1 MKTSKIT
8 HIENKG
14 TWSNGQKSFN
24 RFQVNFANGD
34 NPIFLA
40 TGEFKKAIG
49 EEVEYQI
56 KDTKYNTAK
65 LVYTQ
70 PQPGAEAP
78 AKSFS
83 PGAPNRE
90 QIIVRQSM
98 VKASADFHAQRG
110 QSGIEDVIRDAQL
123 LIDFINLK

>member
-14 TWSNGQKSFN
+14 TWSNGQKTFN

-40 TGEFKKAIG
+40 TGDFKKAVG
-49 EEVEYQI
+49 DEVQYQI
-56 KDTKYNTAK
+56 KDEKYNTAK
-65 LVYTQ
+65 LVYQQ
-70 PQPGAEAP
+70 PQQQGGGGYS
-78 AKSFS
+78 KQSS
-83 PGAPNRE
+83 NPNKD
-90 QIIVRQSM
+90 QLIIRQSM

>member
-14 TWSNGQKSFN
+14 TWSNGQKTFN

-40 TGEFKKAIG
+40 TGEFKKAVG
-49 EEVEYQI
+49 DEVQYQI
-56 KDTKYNTAK
+56 KDEKYNTAK
-65 LVYTQ
+65 LVYQQ
-70 PQPGAEAP
+70 PQQQGGGGYSKQP
-78 AKSFS
+78 FN
-83 PGAPNRE
+83 PNKD
-90 QIIVRQSM
+90 QLIIRQSM

-110 QSGIEDVIRDAQL
+110 QSGIEEVIRDAQL

>member
-14 TWSNGQKSFN
+14 TWSNGQKTFN
-24 RFQVNFANGD
+24 RFQVTFANGD

-40 TGEFKKAIG
+40 TGEFKKVVGDEA
-49 EEVEYQI
+49 EYQI

-70 PQPGAEAP
+70 QQQNESAKKMAP
-78 AKSFS
+78 SVPNS
-83 PGAPNRE
+83 NRE
-90 QIIVRQSM
+90 QLIIRQSM

-110 QSGIEDVIRDAQL
+110 QSDVTTVIRDAQL

>member
-14 TWSNGQKSFN
+14 TWSNGQKTFN
-24 RFQVNFANGD
+24 RFQVTFANGD

-40 TGEFKKAIG
+40 TGEFKKVVGDEA
-49 EEVEYQI
+49 EYQI

-70 PQPGAEAP
+70 QQQTDSARRTAP
-78 AKSFS
+78 SVPNS
-83 PGAPNRE
+83 NRE
-90 QIIVRQSM
+90 QLIIRQSM

-110 QSGIEDVIRDAQL
+110 QSDITKVMHDTQL

>member
-14 TWSNGQKSFN
+14 TWSNGQKTFN

-40 TGEFKKAIG
+40 TGEFKKAVG
-49 EEVEYQI
+49 DEVEYQI
-56 KDTKYNTAK
+56 KDSKYNTAK

-70 PQPGAEAP
+70 PQQVQQAPGKAP
-78 AKSFS
+78 S
-83 PGAPNRE
+83 GNRE
-90 QIIVRQSM
+90 QMIIRQSM

-110 QSGIEDVIRDAQL
+110 QSGIEEVIRDAQL
-123 LIDFINLK
+123 LIDFINL

>member
-14 TWSNGQKSFN
+14 TWSNGQKTFN
-24 RFQVNFANGD
+24 RFQVTFANGD

-40 TGEFKKAIG
+40 TGEFKKVVGDEA
-49 EEVEYQI
+49 EYQI

-70 PQPGAEAP
+70 QQQTDSARRTAP
-78 AKSFS
+78 SVPNS
-83 PGAPNRE
+83 NRE
-90 QIIVRQSM
+90 QLIIRQSM

-110 QSGIEDVIRDAQL
+110 QSDITTVIRDAQL

>member
-14 TWSNGQKSFN
+14 TWSNGQKTFN
-24 RFQVNFANGD
+24 RFQVTFANGD

-40 TGEFKKAIG
+40 TGEFKKVVGDEA
-49 EEVEYQI
+49 EYQI

-70 PQPGAEAP
+70 QQQNE
-78 AKSFS
+78 S
-83 PGAPNRE
+83 
-90 QIIVRQSM
+90 
-98 VKASADFHAQRG
+98 AQRDG
-110 QSGIEDVIRDAQL
+110 S
-123 LIDFINLK
+123 

>member
-14 TWSNGQKSFN
+14 TWSNGQKTFN

-40 TGEFKKAIG
+40 TGEFKKAVG
-49 EEVEYQI
+49 DEVEYQI
-56 KDTKYNTAK
+56 KDSKYNTAK

-70 PQPGAEAP
+70 PQQVQQASSKAP
-78 AKSFS
+78 S
-83 PGAPNRE
+83 GNRE
-90 QIIVRQSM
+90 QLIIRQSM
-98 VKASADFHAQRG
+98 VKAAADFHAQRG
-110 QSGIEDVIRDAQL
+110 QSGIEEVIRDAQL
-123 LIDFINLK
+123 LIDFINL

>member
-14 TWSNGQKSFN
+14 TWSNGQKTFN
-24 RFQVNFANGD
+24 RFQVTFANGD

-40 TGEFKKAIG
+40 TGEFKKVVGDEA
-49 EEVEYQI
+49 EYQI

-70 PQPGAEAP
+70 QQQTDSAKRTAP
-78 AKSFS
+78 SVPNS
-83 PGAPNRE
+83 NRE
-90 QIIVRQSM
+90 QLIIRQSM

-110 QSGIEDVIRDAQL
+110 QSDITTVIRDAQL

>member
-14 TWSNGQKSFN
+14 TWTNGQKTFN

-40 TGEFKKAIG
+40 TGEFKKAVG
-49 EEVEYQI
+49 DEVQYEI
-56 KDTKYNTAK
+56 KDSKFNTAK
-65 LVYTQ
+65 LVYIQ
-70 PQPGAEAP
+70 PQQETNNEAP
-78 AKSFS
+78 GK
-83 PGAPNRE
+83 APSVNRE
-90 QIIVRQSM
+90 QLIIRQSM

-110 QSGIEDVIRDAQL
+110 QSGIEKVIRDAQL
-123 LIDFINLK
+123 LIDFINS

>member
-14 TWSNGQKSFN
+14 TWSNGTKTFN

-34 NPIFLA
+34 DPIFLA

-49 EEVEYQI
+49 DEEEYQI

-65 LVYTQ
+65 LVYTA
-70 PQPGAEAP
+70 PTPGAEAP
-78 AKSFS
+78 APKSFNA
-83 PGAPNRE
+83 GNGRE

-110 QSGIEDVIRDAQL
+110 QSGIEEVIRDAQL

>member
-14 TWSNGQKSFN
+14 TWSNGQKTFN

-40 TGEFKKAIG
+40 TGDFKKAVG
-49 EEVEYQI
+49 DEVQYQI
-56 KDTKYNTAK
+56 KDEKYNTAK
-65 LVYTQ
+65 LVYQQ
-70 PQPGAEAP
+70 PQQQGGGGY
-78 AKSFS
+78 SNQS
-83 PGAPNRE
+83 SNPNKD
-90 QIIVRQSM
+90 QLIIRQSM